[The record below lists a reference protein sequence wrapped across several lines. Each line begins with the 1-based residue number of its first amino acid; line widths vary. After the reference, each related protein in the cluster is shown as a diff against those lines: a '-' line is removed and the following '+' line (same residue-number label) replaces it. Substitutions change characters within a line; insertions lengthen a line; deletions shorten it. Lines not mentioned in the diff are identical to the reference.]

1 MRPEPF
7 EEVEIIRDDAAQH
20 LTAGQ
25 RGYLVEW
32 VPHPHGGED
41 GAVIELV
48 GNADRDDPVVIVP
61 QSGVR
66 AASQS
71 PTKTENPAKKRA
83 S

>member
-25 RGYLVEW
+25 RGHLVEW
-32 VPHPHGGED
+32 IGHPHGGED

-48 GNADRDDPVVIVP
+48 GVPDRDDPVVIVP

-66 AASQS
+66 AVCESSSGAGNH
-71 PTKTENPAKKRA
+71 PHKRA